1 MSLDILIIV
10 FIPPLNLIL
19 YPTQLSDMDSGIVVF
34 LFKY

>member
-10 FIPPLNLIL
+10 FIPSLGLIL
-19 YPTQLSDMDSGIVVF
+19 YSTQLSDMDSGIIVF